1 MINLLPPMPVLG
13 DFAIIILCAI
23 ATYCAASAIR
33 AERRGDFKRAT
44 GRLWIAFG
52 CFEVAF
58 FLK

>member
-13 DFAIIILCAI
+13 AFAIIILCAI
-23 ATYCAASAIR
+23 ATYCGASAIR
-33 AERRGDFKRAT
+33 AERRGDFRRAT
-44 GRLWIAFG
+44 CRPWIAFA